1 MHIRRSG
8 VIRATVLL
16 LAGVTLTTSVFA
28 AEIEEITVTARKRVE
43 NLQDIP
49 MVITAISAEAIERKG
64 ISDLADIAKYS
75 SGVML
80 DEGFN
85 KQDTRVVIRGLSPT
99 RGRQNVAILLD
110 DVDISSLAQATAG
123 GSFVINPRLM
133 DVERIE
139 IVKGPHS
146 ALFGRSAFNGAIHY
160 ITRKP
165 SEDFAAN
172 AQLDVGTYSKFE
184 GRGSI
189 RGSLIEDKLTGGLNV
204 AAWGADGFYTSTVT
218 GRSLGGGSGWGA
230 AAALRFTPTD
240 NLSFTLRTEVSEDR
254 YEPEAATVKK
264 PSLVALPS
272 SVLVPVNG
280 LPAVVGAAVAANP
293 ANAFFPQTVGS
304 LGSARNFPNPAPSRN
319 PRTGTDY
326 PGSNRDISRTILRGD
341 WDFGPVVL
349 SSISGYGDNK
359 TFQFNDALAVGDF
372 ADPLVN
378 GGQETYFDT
387 QITTISEEIRL
398 QSQSEGRFNW
408 TLGGLYWTEELEQI
422 NRALRCASAG
432 GDCARVF
439 QSVGTAART
448 PEDFTRRN
456 TYHSSV
462 YGLADFKIT
471 DKLSVGLELRSTKE
485 KENTQ
490 AQGVV
495 GPPSPI
501 GCPSVTTNG
510 RIFGANGVVSCAFN
524 ATGGINPATGLATVA
539 PQSAAAMNALLTTS
553 TPRYAQV
560 ESSFTTPRVSLDYKF
575 APGKMAYVSYAEGK
589 KPGGLSPLTGIAN
602 LAANTY
608 LPEELAAYEIGAKT
622 NWLENRLQLNAAI
635 YYQDYSKKQ
644 VSITFVDPGTGQLTT
659 QVVNAASA
667 SVKGFELELNAA
679 PTDNWTLTAGYT
691 YNDGKY
697 EDFTDIQT
705 GVSAI
710 SRAVVN
716 NPNACT
722 VIVVSGTNRCSISYA
737 GNRLEGAPK
746 SSLLMGT
753 EVRGNWRD
761 DMDWFFNLDTRYQ
774 SDRFTSFENSLVMD
788 AYWLADVRLGLKSGK
803 KWTLTAYINNL
814 FDDDTLKASAVY
826 IQDWNIAYAAGAAG
840 TVRTPIAAQAPS
852 GARAV
857 LPDRRQLGLRASF
870 NFSGDKPPPV
880 IKPSDSD
887 GDGVTDDIDRCPGT
901 PAGTAVDASGCPL
914 PKDSDGDGVMDPND
928 KCPNTPAGQKV
939 DASGC
944 ELDDDGDG
952 VINRLD
958 QCPMTP
964 AGAKVVANGCE
975 LDDDGDGV
983 VNSKDQCADTP
994 KGDRVD
1000 SYGCSFK
1007 TELRLPGV
1015 VFETNSADL
1024 KAESLP
1030 VLDGAVA
1037 TLKRY
1042 PELIVEV
1049 AGHTDNVGS
1058 DAFNLDLSRRRAA
1071 TVLKYL
1077 QDNGA
1082 ANSLKTRGYGER
1094 QPVASN
1100 KTDEGRQQNRR
1111 VVLRILNK

>member
-1 MHIRRSG
+1 MHILRSG
-8 VIRATVLL
+8 VMRAAVLFL
-16 LAGVTLTTSVFA
+16 TGAGLTTSVFA
-28 AEIEEITVTARKRVE
+28 AEIEEVTVTARKRVE

-139 IVKGPHS
+139 VIKGPHS

-165 SEDFAAN
+165 GEEFMAN
-172 AQLDVGTYSKFE
+172 AQMDVGTYSKFE

-189 RGSLIEDKLTGGLNV
+189 SGSLIQDKLTGGLNV

-230 AAALRFTPTD
+230 AVALKFTPTD
-240 NLSFTLRTEVSEDR
+240 NLSFNFRTEVSEDR

-264 PSLVALPS
+264 PSLATLPS
-272 SVLVPVNG
+272 SVLTTQNG
-280 LPAVVGAAVAANP
+280 LPPVVGAAVAANP

-304 LGSARNFPNPAPSRN
+304 LGSARDFPNPAPSRN

-326 PGSNRDISRTILRGD
+326 PGSNRDIMRSILRAD
-341 WDFGPVVL
+341 WDFGPVTL
-349 SSISGYGDNK
+349 SSITGYGDNK

-387 QITTISEEIRL
+387 KITTISEEIRL
-398 QSQSEGRFNW
+398 QSNSEGRFSW

-439 QSVGTAART
+439 QAVGTAART

-471 DKLSVGLELRSTKE
+471 DSLSLGVELRSTKE

-510 RIFGANGVVSCAFN
+510 RIFGATGVTCSANPTGTAAVS
-524 ATGGINPATGLATVA
+524 
-539 PQSAAAMNALLTTS
+539 PQTAAQLLALLTTS

-575 APGKMAYVSYAEGK
+575 APGRMAYLSYAEGK

-622 NWLENRLQLNAAI
+622 NWLDNRLQLNAAI

-644 VSITFVDPGTGQLTT
+644 VSITFVDPASGQLTT

-679 PTDNWTLTAGYT
+679 PTADWSLTASYT

-697 EDFTDIQT
+697 EDFIDIQT

-716 NPNACT
+716 NPSACT
-722 VIVVSGTNRCSISYA
+722 VIVVAGSNRCAISYA

-761 DMDWFFNLDTRYQ
+761 GMDWFFNVDTRYQ

-788 AYWLADVRLGLKSGK
+788 AYWMADVRFGLKSGK
-803 KWTLTAYINNL
+803 KWTVTAYVNNL

-870 NFSGDKPPPV
+870 NF
-880 IKPSDSD
+880 
-887 GDGVTDDIDRCPGT
+887 
-901 PAGTAVDASGCPL
+901 
-914 PKDSDGDGVMDPND
+914 
-928 KCPNTPAGQKV
+928 
-939 DASGC
+939 
-944 ELDDDGDG
+944 
-952 VINRLD
+952 
-958 QCPMTP
+958 
-964 AGAKVVANGCE
+964 
-975 LDDDGDGV
+975 
-983 VNSKDQCADTP
+983 
-994 KGDRVD
+994 
-1000 SYGCSFK
+1000 
-1007 TELRLPGV
+1007 
-1015 VFETNSADL
+1015 
-1024 KAESLP
+1024 
-1030 VLDGAVA
+1030 
-1037 TLKRY
+1037 
-1042 PELIVEV
+1042 
-1049 AGHTDNVGS
+1049 
-1058 DAFNLDLSRRRAA
+1058 
-1071 TVLKYL
+1071 
-1077 QDNGA
+1077 
-1082 ANSLKTRGYGER
+1082 
-1094 QPVASN
+1094 
-1100 KTDEGRQQNRR
+1100 
-1111 VVLRILNK
+1111 

>member
-16 LAGVTLTTSVFA
+16 LAGAGLTTSVFA
-28 AEIEEITVTARKRVE
+28 AEIEEVTVTARKRSE

-49 MVITAISAEAIERKG
+49 MVITAISAEAIQRKG

-160 ITRKP
+160 ITKKP
-165 SEDFAAN
+165 GDEFAAN

-184 GRGSI
+184 GRGNIS
-189 RGSLIEDKLTGGLNV
+189 GSLIQDKLTGGLNV
-204 AAWGADGFYTSTVT
+204 AAWGSDGFYKSSVT
-218 GRSLGGGSGWGA
+218 GHSLGGGSGWGA
-230 AAALRFTPTD
+230 AVALRFTPTD
-240 NLSFTLRTEVSEDR
+240 NLSFNLRTEVSEDR
-254 YEPEAATVKK
+254 YEPEAATVKR

-272 SVLVPVNG
+272 AVLVAANG

-293 ANAFFPQTVGS
+293 ANAFFPQTFGS
-304 LGSARNFPNPAPSRN
+304 LGNARDFPNPAPSRN

-326 PGSNRDISRTILRGD
+326 PGSNRDIARTILRGD

-359 TFQFNDALAVGDF
+359 TLQFNDALAVGDF

-387 QITTISEEIRL
+387 RIKTISEEIRL
-398 QSQSEGRFNW
+398 QSKSEGRFNW
-408 TLGGLYWTEELEQI
+408 TVGGLYWTEELEQI
-422 NRALRCASAG
+422 NRALRCTSAG

-456 TYHSSV
+456 TYHSSA
-462 YGLADFKIT
+462 YGLVDFKIT
-471 DKLSVGLELRSTKE
+471 DTLSIGAEIRNTKE

-495 GPPSPI
+495 GPPSSI

-510 RIFGANGVVSCAFN
+510 RIFGANGVVSCSAN
-524 ATGGINPATGLATVA
+524 PTGTASVNPQTAAQLLAT
-539 PQSAAAMNALLTTS
+539 LTSS

-560 ESSFTTPRVSLDYKF
+560 KSSFNTPRFSLDYKF
-575 APGKMAYVSYAEGK
+575 APGKMAYLSYAEGK

-622 NWLENRLQLNAAI
+622 SWLDNRLQLNAAI

-644 VSITFVDPGTGQLTT
+644 VSITFVDPVTNQLTT

-679 PTDNWTLTAGYT
+679 PTDNWTLSAGYT
-691 YNDGKY
+691 FNNGKY
-697 EDFTDIQT
+697 EDFTDIQA

-710 SRAVVN
+710 SRAIVN
-716 NPNACT
+716 NPSACT
-722 VIVVSGTNRCSISYA
+722 VIVVSGSNRCAINYS

-746 SSLLMGT
+746 HSLVMGT

-761 DMDWFFNLDTRYQ
+761 GMDWFFNLDSRYQ
-774 SDRFTSFENSLVMD
+774 SDRFTSFENSLVME
-788 AYWLADVRLGLKSGK
+788 AYWMTDIRVGLKSGK

-814 FDDDTLKASAVY
+814 FDDDTMKASAVY
-826 IQDWNIAYAAGAAG
+826 IQDWNLAFAAGAAG
-840 TVRTPIAAQAPS
+840 TVRTPISAQAPS

-870 NFSGDKPPPV
+870 NF
-880 IKPSDSD
+880 
-887 GDGVTDDIDRCPGT
+887 
-901 PAGTAVDASGCPL
+901 
-914 PKDSDGDGVMDPND
+914 
-928 KCPNTPAGQKV
+928 
-939 DASGC
+939 
-944 ELDDDGDG
+944 
-952 VINRLD
+952 
-958 QCPMTP
+958 
-964 AGAKVVANGCE
+964 
-975 LDDDGDGV
+975 
-983 VNSKDQCADTP
+983 
-994 KGDRVD
+994 
-1000 SYGCSFK
+1000 
-1007 TELRLPGV
+1007 
-1015 VFETNSADL
+1015 
-1024 KAESLP
+1024 
-1030 VLDGAVA
+1030 
-1037 TLKRY
+1037 
-1042 PELIVEV
+1042 
-1049 AGHTDNVGS
+1049 
-1058 DAFNLDLSRRRAA
+1058 
-1071 TVLKYL
+1071 
-1077 QDNGA
+1077 
-1082 ANSLKTRGYGER
+1082 
-1094 QPVASN
+1094 
-1100 KTDEGRQQNRR
+1100 
-1111 VVLRILNK
+1111 